1 MADHVAKLLVF
12 LQEQSFCKFAEFD
25 QASQGWPV
33 LKSGEALPKLHTVS
47 SSSLQALALLYYLVI
62 WLA

>member
-1 MADHVAKLLVF
+1 MHA
-12 LQEQSFCKFAEFD
+12 C

-33 LKSGEALPKLHTVS
+33 LKSGEALPKLQTGS
-47 SSSLQALALLYYLVI
+47 SSSLQALALLYHLVI